1 MTAKTPVPPPRPSR
15 PVPRAHPASSGPA
28 ARAAASPGPSGDSP
42 PPSPPNSFPDLCRAF
57 CARLG
62 VDCPPLQP
70 AGAPVPGLRLAI
82 GGIEVEL
89 LQAAGHDA
97 QWALLLVH
105 LGDLPESQEAQAYL
119 TLLQSNFML
128 MGPSSAV
135 FAVHPVT
142 GSVVLYQSFPV
153 ASVNGVRLEQ
163 TAREL
168 VTIAARWQ
176 RGEFLPPAA
185 SRGGHAQASR
195 PAHPSDIA

>member
-1 MTAKTPVPPPRPSR
+1 MTAKTPAPPPRPSR

-28 ARAAASPGPSGDSP
+28 ARAAASPGPSGDSS
-42 PPSPPNSFPDLCRAF
+42 PPSSPNSFPDLCRAF

-163 TAREL
+163 AAREL
-168 VTIAARWQ
+168 VAIAARWR

-185 SRGGHAQASR
+185 ASGGHAQAAM

>member
-15 PVPRAHPASSGPA
+15 LMPRSRAASSGPSSLA
-28 ARAAASPGPSGDSP
+28 SASPGSP
-42 PPSPPNSFPDLCRAF
+42 RDATGSSPGPAFHDLCRAF
-57 CARLG
+57 CVRLG

-70 AGAPVPGLRLAI
+70 AGAPVPGLRMAM

-105 LGDLPESQEAQAYL
+105 LGELPESQEAQAYL

-128 MGPSSAV
+128 MGPSPAV

-153 ASVNGVRLEQ
+153 ASVNATRLEQ
-163 TAREL
+163 AAREL
-168 VTIAARWQ
+168 VAIAARWQ

-185 SRGGHAQASR
+185 AGAG
-195 PAHPSDIA
+195 PARVTLPTHPSDIA

>member
-15 PVPRAHPASSGPA
+15 PMPRS
-28 ARAAASPGPSGDSP
+28 RAADPDPASPGSSSDISQTAPATT
-42 PPSPPNSFPDLCRAF
+42 FPDLCRSF

-62 VDCPPLQP
+62 VACPPLQP
-70 AGAPVPGLRLAI
+70 EGAPVPGLRLAI

-105 LGDLPESQEAQAYL
+105 LGDLPESLEAQAYL

-153 ASVNGVRLEQ
+153 ASVNGARLELA
-163 TAREL
+163 AREL

-185 SRGGHAQASR
+185 AGASPMR
-195 PAHPSDIA
+195 ASSPAHPSDIA

>member
-1 MTAKTPVPPPRPSR
+1 MTAKTPVPPPRPPR
-15 PVPRAHPASSGPA
+15 PMPHARSGSA
-28 ARAAASPGPSGDSP
+28 GTSAQAAASPGTPPDSP
-42 PPSPPNSFPDLCRAF
+42 EPVPAHAFPDLCRAF

-153 ASVNGVRLEQ
+153 ASVNGTRLEQ
-163 TAREL
+163 AAREL
-168 VTIAARWQ
+168 VAIAARWQ

-185 SRGGHAQASR
+185 SSGGHAQASM

>member
-42 PPSPPNSFPDLCRAF
+42 PPSPPHSFPDLCRAF

-70 AGAPVPGLRLAI
+70 AGAPGPGLRLAI

-153 ASVNGVRLEQ
+153 ASVSGTRLDQ
-163 TAREL
+163 AAREL